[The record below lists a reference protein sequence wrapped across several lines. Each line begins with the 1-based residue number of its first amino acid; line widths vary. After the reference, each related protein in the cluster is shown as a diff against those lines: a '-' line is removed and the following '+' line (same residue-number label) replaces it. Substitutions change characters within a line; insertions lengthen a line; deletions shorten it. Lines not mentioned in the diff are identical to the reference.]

1 MDCRPRSV
9 VTGVCQNRLGLR
21 HDFTFFKTWLYLKP
35 GTIVKETQISQTF
48 QLVQLFC
55 AHLQMVAGAILFLI
69 QDELDWGR
77 FVQAY
82 TTNYPQDLRDSR
94 ACVRAWIT

>member
-1 MDCRPRSV
+1 
-9 VTGVCQNRLGLR
+9 
-21 HDFTFFKTWLYLKP
+21 
-35 GTIVKETQISQTF
+35 
-48 QLVQLFC
+48 
-55 AHLQMVAGAILFLI
+55 MVAGAILFLI

-94 ACVRAWIT
+94 ACVRACVDHMNTILE